1 MEITTK
7 ILEIEGKVYLVSY
20 YPNDVRIDK
29 GDLYLYWFGG
39 WSIGRCD
46 SDHEYYEINS
56 PDREKSSA
64 LYFVYKFWRDC
75 YKIYRTNYKLEE

>member
-39 WSIGRCD
+39 
-46 SDHEYYEINS
+46 
-56 PDREKSSA
+56 
-64 LYFVYKFWRDC
+64 
-75 YKIYRTNYKLEE
+75 